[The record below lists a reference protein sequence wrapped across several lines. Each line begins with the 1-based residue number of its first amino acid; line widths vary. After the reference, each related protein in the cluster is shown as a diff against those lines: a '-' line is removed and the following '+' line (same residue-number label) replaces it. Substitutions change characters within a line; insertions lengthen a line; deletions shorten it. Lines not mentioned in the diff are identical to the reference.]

1 MKKLISLAMVA
12 SVAFMGCSSVK
23 ASVSGPV
30 IESSGKRVSAEASSM
45 NILALTPMKLEKAE
59 EATKSVS
66 NQCGG
71 SELVNVTSLWKETSY
86 GILQFETLFVSG
98 NCK

>member
-12 SVAFMGCSSVK
+12 AVAFTGCSSVK
-23 ASVSGPV
+23 ASVSGP
-30 IESSGKRVSAEASSM
+30 ISEAGGKKVDAEASSM
-45 NILALTPMKLEKAE
+45 NILGLTPMKIDKAA
-59 EATKSVS
+59 EATKSVA

-71 SELVNVTSLWKETSY
+71 GELVNITSLWKETSY